1 VYSLFYL
8 PEPVF
13 VSKPWGGEKF
23 KDIYPSAMKSDIGEV
38 WLLSGYPGKET
49 PIFSVDGREYIPSK
63 IVQKLTGLNLPRFPF
78 LIKMLNATQW
88 LSIQVHPDNSYAKK
102 NESGEPWGKNEL
114 WYVLDA
120 AADARIINGIKG
132 IASKKE
138 MMEVLESGAIEK
150 HLNYTNLKKDDLIYV
165 QAGKVHALGP
175 DSLILEVQ
183 QTSDLTYRLYDWGR
197 DRPMYMKKG
206 SEVTNYRYPLA
217 ETKANFAKYR
227 NDYFYT
233 YKKDFDDEEVKGFC
247 ILMTLEEIEIDEFEC
262 RKYFPV
268 IIPHNSSVRVT
279 GSCIVIEL
287 GRWWTRHGCD

>member
-23 KDIYPSAMKSDIGEV
+23 KDIYPSADASDIGEV

-49 PIFSVDGREYIPSK
+49 TVFSLDGREYVPSK
-63 IVQKLTGLNLPRFPF
+63 ITQKLTGLNLPRFPF

-102 NESGEPWGKNEL
+102 NEQGEPWGKNEM

-120 AADARIINGIKG
+120 SEDAKIINGIKG
-132 IASKKE
+132 IKSKKQMVE
-138 MMEVLESGAIEK
+138 ILEKNEIED
-150 HLNYTNLKKDDLIYV
+150 HLSYASVKKDDLIYI

-197 DRPMYMKKG
+197 ERPMHIRKG
-206 SEVTNYRYPLA
+206 SEVTNYRYPVA
-217 ETKANFAKYR
+217 ETRENFSEYR

-233 YKKDFDDEEVKGFC
+233 YKKAFDNEEVKGFC
-247 ILMTLEEIEIDEFEC
+247 VLITLELIKIDEFEC

-268 IIPHNSSVRVT
+268 IIPHNSSVKIS
-279 GSCIVIEL
+279 GECIVMEL
-287 GRWWTRHGCD
+287 GRWWARHGCD